1 MPAPGD
7 PKQAAWVCRM
17 FGLEGTLFLEFLF
30 FAGDSEEWEVPLG
43 VIVYLFF
50 PIHCSVPSKT

>member
-1 MPAPGD
+1 MLATGD

-30 FAGDSEEWEVPLG
+30 FAGDSEEREVSLG
-43 VIVYLFF
+43 VTIDLF